1 MMSMGNV
8 LYRKYR
14 SQSLAEIVGQPH
26 ITTTLQNALENG
38 RIAHAYL
45 FTGPRGVGKTSIA
58 RILAREVNKLTPE
71 EAENHLDII
80 EIDAASNRRIDEIRE
95 LRDKVHNA
103 PAQAAY
109 KVYIIDEVHMLTKEA
124 FNALLKT
131 LEEPPEHAIFILA
144 TTEVHK
150 LPDTIVS
157 RTQKFTFRP
166 VEVQQVVTHLKYIAD
181 TESIS
186 ISDDA
191 LELIA
196 RHGQG
201 SFRDSISLLDQIRH
215 ISNDDRIINAKDIA
229 VAIGAVPA
237 EAVDALREQL
247 ESSTPGEILQTADD
261 LCTSGYSPPQIASQ
275 LSMRL
280 RQSIMNSGQTNR
292 ATTELLGA
300 LAQVAGMHDTRIALE
315 VALLEYRLPKTQQP
329 PPSKEIT
336 PSPEKAEHRAQ
347 KSRPPAPE
355 REPQKEAPKTSSTST
370 EAESKPAKKP
380 IEKAQ
385 NSQPSEIWKSVL
397 NSLKGSHN
405 TLYGMAR
412 MAIPVIDGDDFIL
425 ECKYAF
431 HKKRLS
437 DKHHKK
443 ILSDAI
449 ADASGTAYSVQCTLA
464 EKDTKV
470 NPSPDRPDM
479 PDGPTKTGEPIETI
493 NNIFGSSEV
502 LDS

>member
-1 MMSMGNV
+1 MGNV

-14 SQSLAEIVGQPH
+14 SQSLAEIIGQPH

-58 RILAREVNKLTPE
+58 RILAREVNKLSVK
-71 EAENHLDII
+71 EADNHLDII

-103 PAQAAY
+103 PAQATY

-166 VEVQQVVTHLKYIAD
+166 VEVQQVVQHLKYIAD
-181 TESIS
+181 TESIP
-186 ISDDA
+186 IADDA

-215 ISNDDRIINAKDIA
+215 IASDDRIISAKDIA
-229 VAIGAVPA
+229 VAIGAVPT
-237 EAVDALREQL
+237 EAVDNLRKQL
-247 ESSTPGEILQTADD
+247 ESSSPGEILQTVDE
-261 LCTSGYSPPQIASQ
+261 LCTSGYSPAQIASQ
-275 LSMRL
+275 MSIRL
-280 RQSIMNSGQTNR
+280 RDSIMSSGQTDR
-292 ATTELLGA
+292 ATTELLGS
-300 LAQVAGMHDTRIALE
+300 LSQVAGMHDTRIALE
-315 VALLEYRLPKTQQP
+315 VALLEYRLPKGQQAAQRIEQQP
-329 PPSKEIT
+329 ATPKAEQPAPTAVQATPKAESPKEKQDT
-336 PSPEKAEHRAQ
+336 PSSVP
-347 KSRPPAPE
+347 KSTNKPS
-355 REPQKEAPKTSSTST
+355 Q
-370 EAESKPAKKP
+370 KPAKD
-380 IEKAQ
+380 AQ
-385 NSQPSEIWKSVL
+385 QIHPDNIWKSVL
-397 NSLKGSHN
+397 NTLKGSHN

-412 MAIPVIDGDDFIL
+412 MAIPAIDGDDFIL

-449 ADASGTAYSVQCTLA
+449 AEASGASYVVVCTLA
-464 EKDTKV
+464 EKKPAKNT
-470 NPSPDRPDM
+470 NPERPDV
-479 PDGPTKTGEPIETI
+479 PDEPAKPGEPLETI